1 MKEDSS
7 KHLQAIL
14 EENKSALRISK
25 LEFQQDLGDSHLS
38 QNRLSMHDLNYQI
51 ESSNPNQSSNINFAV
66 TKSKLNDLRAKKKL
80 DEELRLTTLAESM
93 VFEDFVNTSSENPKF
108 QQGPETKKYYQ
119 QKTMAHLQPATREQI
134 HSCIRSLPTFLRLKN
149 SDYNEMYL
157 TVFKKNGLLGSL
169 HMLSIEDFAN
179 LIFRRTLS

>member
-1 MKEDSS
+1 MAAYETIESSIEESQRNYSNQLTVCPEPRHNTARRIRQIDTHKMKEEST
-7 KHLQAIL
+7 KNLQAII

-25 LEFQQDLGDSHLS
+25 LGFQRDLGHSYRS
-38 QNRLSMHDLNYQI
+38 QNRLSMHDLNYHI

-93 VFEDFVNTSSENPKF
+93 VFEDFVNTSPENPKF

-119 QKTMAHLQPATREQI
+119 QKTMAHL
-134 HSCIRSLPTFLRLKN
+134 
-149 SDYNEMYL
+149 
-157 TVFKKNGLLGSL
+157 
-169 HMLSIEDFAN
+169 
-179 LIFRRTLS
+179 